1 MTDDDRLQEDQVLV
15 DSNRPPI
22 PPYDVGRGQSVLV
35 TGGAGYIGSRLVRDL
50 LGRGYH
56 VRVLDN
62 LLYGGESIAD
72 LDGHPCFEL
81 IVDDFRSQIVV
92 DAALRGAEAVVH
104 LGAIVGDPACALDQD
119 FTIQTNLEATQ
130 LLIAGAKRAGIRRFL
145 FASTCSV
152 YGASDG
158 VLDETS
164 ALSPVSL
171 YAHTKMASEE
181 AVLAAKD
188 DVFAPVNLRFAT
200 VYGVSHRPRFDLVVN
215 LLTAKAVTEGQITIH
230 GGEQWRPFVHVADI
244 ASSIVLALEA
254 PVDGVSGETFN
265 VGSTDENYHL
275 SKIGELI
282 ADLVPSADVLTN
294 DQIHDRRN
302 YFVNFHKLRDRL
314 GFRPAHTVR
323 SGIVEVVDLVTL
335 GHIGSYQDARYH
347 NHRSLTEIV
356 PERRGLVSDGD

>member
-81 IVDDFRSQIVV
+81 IVDDFRSQIAV